1 MADHTVLIVD
11 DEPTNIKLIKAF
23 LMREGYQLLTA
34 LSGEEALTLAEET
47 VPDLVLLDVMM
58 PGLDGFE
65 VCERLKQKQ
74 AFKDVPVIMVTALK
88 EREHKVKA
96 MNVGADDF
104 ICKPLDGTELLV
116 RVKSLLRIKSYRDD
130 LMKSYQEISQKN
142 EKLRELEKV
151 KESLTHM
158 IIHDLNN
165 SFMVISGNLQLME
178 LEVDASQASMKNYL
192 KRCTMATD
200 DVEDMVR
207 GLLDIHKM
215 EEGKLILENKEIDLD
230 ALIKATLESLDQIAK
245 QNKIDLKFLKKAD
258 QTRISGDWGILK
270 RVIGN
275 LLNNAF
281 RHTPDG
287 GSVEVEISPA
297 RENRSICLSVK
308 DTGDGLPQEYHEKIF
323 EKFEQVNLKNAGIR
337 KGSAGLGLS
346 FCKMAIEAHQG
357 KIWVESDGEGKGC
370 TFRIALPV

>member
-1 MADHTVLIVD
+1 MADQTVLIVD
-11 DEPTNIKLIKAF
+11 DEATNIKLIQAF

-34 LSGEEALTLAEET
+34 LNGEEALALAEKT

-58 PGLDGFE
+58 PGIDGFE

-88 EREHKVKA
+88 EREHKVRA
-96 MNVGADDF
+96 MEVGADDF

-116 RVKSLLRIKSYRDD
+116 RVKSLLRIKSYHDD
-130 LMKSYQEISQKN
+130 LMKSYQEITRKN
-142 EKLRELEKV
+142 DKLRKLEKV

-165 SFMVISGNLQLME
+165 FFMVISGNLQLME
-178 LEVDASQASMKNYL
+178 LQVKDQQSSMASYL
-192 KRCTMATD
+192 KKCTTATN

-207 GLLDIHKM
+207 GLLDVHKM
-215 EEGKLILENKEIDLD
+215 EEGKLVLENKEVNLD
-230 ALIKATLESLDQIAK
+230 ALIKTSVESLEQIAK
-245 QNKIDLKFLKKAD
+245 KNKINLKFLKKAD
-258 QTRISGDWGILK
+258 HTRIQGDWGILK
-270 RVIGN
+270 RVMGN

-287 GSVEVEISPA
+287 GSVEVEIAPA
-297 RENRSICLSVK
+297 KENRSICLSVK
-308 DTGDGLPQEYHEKIF
+308 DTGDGLPPEYHDKIF
-323 EKFEQVNLKNAGIR
+323 EKFEQVNLKKAGVR

-357 KIWVESDGEGKGC
+357 KIWVESEGEGKGC
-370 TFRIALPV
+370 TFKIALPA